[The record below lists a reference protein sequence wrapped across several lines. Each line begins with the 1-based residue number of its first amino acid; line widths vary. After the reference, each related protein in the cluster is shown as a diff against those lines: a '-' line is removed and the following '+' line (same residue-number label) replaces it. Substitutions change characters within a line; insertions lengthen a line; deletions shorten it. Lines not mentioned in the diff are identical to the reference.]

1 MVRFWVCIFKV
12 KLIMKKL
19 LTVLALGIFALGF
32 SQNYY
37 DDYREVFL
45 LLTGEMLASYLG
57 LNGRQIAAID
67 VLNNRYPTYDSW
79 DRVYRG
85 TPGQMVQRSLWR
97 NGAYHDACTV

>member
-37 DDYREVFL
+37 DDYREVLL
-45 LLTGEMLASYLG
+45 LLTGEMWLLIWDLAE
-57 LNGRQIAAID
+57 
-67 VLNNRYPTYDSW
+67 
-79 DRVYRG
+79 DRLQLLMY
-85 TPGQMVQRSLWR
+85 
-97 NGAYHDACTV
+97 

>member
-37 DDYREVFL
+37 DDYREVLL
-45 LLTGEMLASYLG
+45 LLTGEMWLL
-57 LNGRQIAAID
+57 I
-67 VLNNRYPTYDSW
+67 
-79 DRVYRG
+79 
-85 TPGQMVQRSLWR
+85 
-97 NGAYHDACTV
+97 